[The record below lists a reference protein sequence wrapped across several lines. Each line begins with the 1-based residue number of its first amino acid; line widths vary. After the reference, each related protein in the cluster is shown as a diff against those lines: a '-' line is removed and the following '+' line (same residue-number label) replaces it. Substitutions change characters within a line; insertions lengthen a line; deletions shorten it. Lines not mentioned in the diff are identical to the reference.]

1 MPSKL
6 SKVIRRSKI
15 FFNKVKRNFN
25 NFMRPDQRARF
36 IFCKYYE
43 KTQVSDNI
51 IFIEAFN
58 GDEISGNP
66 FYLLRQICSDERFD
80 DYEIYVGSVKDQ
92 MGNIRHRLD
101 ANGFENVTVLQRHTK
116 KFCKVIATARY
127 IISDVTLPAYF
138 IKKEGQIYL
147 NTWHGTPLKG
157 LGRSILDAPNSIGNV
172 QRNFLMT
179 DYLLSPNVYT
189 FEKLRDDYMI
199 TSFYKGKY
207 ILSGYPRNEILF
219 DSKKAKKLK
228 RKLGL
233 ANKKIVIYMPTWRE
247 KDPND
252 TEDVH
257 LNTLLK
263 VLRTLDK
270 KVSDDTVVIAKL
282 HHLTG
287 GSIDFSK
294 YKKVLPFPNEYET
307 YEVLAMADCL
317 ITDYSSVM
325 FDYAN
330 TGRKIILYTYDCE
343 EYQNTRS
350 MYTSVETLPFV
361 ITTELKALVR
371 EVNSLDK
378 YEDYSEKI
386 HHFIEYDNA
395 HASKDLIEYVFF
407 GEQAEGMKVI
417 DGSEYHNGKENV
429 IIFAGSLLKN
439 GITAALKSLTSV
451 IDADKRNY
459 SLLFYAGAVNKNRM
473 TIHEFSRYSYFPIQG
488 ARIMTYGEAFCQFL
502 YYFFS
507 LDTKYIRHK
516 LQAIYEREIQRLFAG
531 TKFDYFIHYSG
542 YERNI
547 MSLMINMDCKKAVY
561 IHNNLIKESNVRDN
575 IHVKSVEECYEKCD
589 KLVAIREGMREELLF
604 SNESIREKVCLA
616 HNPIDYHQVLERAK
630 MPLSLDEDT
639 ESTVSVGELARVLD
653 DQSVTKFINIARFS
667 PEKGL
672 DRLIDAF
679 EMTNQKHSKSKLIII
694 GGHGALYEQILNKA
708 KESVCSKDIIIIKS
722 LSNVFPVLTRCSAFV
737 LSSYYEGLPVTIMEA
752 LVLGKTV
759 ISTDIVGPR
768 AFLSK
773 GYGHLVE
780 ESAEA
785 ISDGM
790 CQFIEGTLPETK
802 FFDAQEFNDNAI
814 KEFEAVFED

>member
-1 MPSKL
+1 MPSKI
-6 SKVIRRSKI
+6 SKVIRRIQI
-15 FFNKVKRNFN
+15 FWRKVKRNVRYFVQ
-25 NFMRPDQRARF
+25 PDQHARF
-36 IFCKYYE
+36 IFCKYYK
-43 KTQVSDNI
+43 KTHVSDDV
-51 IFIEAFN
+51 IFVEAFN

-66 FYLLRQICSDERFD
+66 FYLLRQICSDERFN
-80 DYEIYVGSVKDQ
+80 DYKIYVGSVKDQ
-92 MGNIRHRLD
+92 IDNIRHRLD
-101 ANGFENVTVLQRHTK
+101 ANGFDNVTVLQRHTRK
-116 KFCKVIATARY
+116 YCKVIAVAKY
-127 IISDVTLPAYF
+127 IISDVSMPTYF

-189 FEKLRDDYMI
+189 FEKLRDDYML
-199 TSFYKGKY
+199 THFYKGKY
-207 ILSGYPRNEILF
+207 VLSGYPRNEILF
-219 DSKKAKKLK
+219 DTKKAKKLK

-252 TEDVH
+252 TEDIH
-257 LNTLLK
+257 LQTLLK
-263 VLRTLDK
+263 VLRNLDK
-270 KVSDDTVVIAKL
+270 KTSDDTVIIAKL

-361 ITTELKALVR
+361 ITTELKELIK
-371 EVNSLDK
+371 EVNALDK

-386 HHFIEYDNA
+386 HHFIEYDTP

-407 GEQAEGMKVI
+407 GKQAEGMKVI

-429 IIFAGSLLKN
+429 IIFAGSMLKN

-459 SLLFYAGAVNKNRM
+459 TLLFYAGAVHKNRM
-473 TIHEFSRYSYFPIQG
+473 TIHEFSKYDYMPIQG
-488 ARIMTYGEAFCQFL
+488 ARIMTRGEAFCQFL

-507 LDTKYIRHK
+507 IDTKYIRHQ
-516 LQAIYEREIQRLFAG
+516 LQAIYEREVQRLFAG
-531 TKFDYFIHYSG
+531 TKFDYFIHYAG

-547 MSLMINMDCKKAVY
+547 MSLMVNMDCKRAIY
-561 IHNNLIKESNVRDN
+561 IHNNLIKESDTRDN
-575 IHVKSVEECYEKCD
+575 IHVKSVEYCYNKCD

-604 SNESIREKVCLA
+604 SSESVRDKVCLA
-616 HNPIDYHQVLERAK
+616 HNPINYNQVLERAK
-630 MPLSLDEDT
+630 MPLTLDEDT
-639 ESTVSVGELARVLD
+639 ESTVSVEELAKVLD

-679 EMTNQKHSKSKLIII
+679 EMTNAEHPDSKLIII
-694 GGHGALYEQILNKA
+694 GGHGVLYEQILNKA

-785 ISDGM
+785 ISEGM
-790 CQFIEGTLPETK
+790 CKFIEGTLPETK

-814 KEFEAVFED
+814 AEFEAIFED